1 MPTQEEDKGEDE
13 GNGEV
18 SKTTGQ
24 KLLQPN
30 LSSLKPEVGVVE
42 SGTCLEA

>member
-30 LSSLKPEVGVVE
+30 FSSLKPEVGVVE
-42 SGTCLEA
+42 FGTCIEA